1 MDPQDYPTE
10 TVPLQGVSYG
20 ELPIQPTVV
29 QQTAV
34 NINTDKPVIIEYPQ
48 DHIMWSICCFV
59 YANPFCLGLVA
70 LLYSIKAR
78 DRKVVGDVNGA
89 RSYGSTARCL
99 NIIAT
104 IIVAIGFLAFIIGMA
119 VLTTFILSSRPYYGY
134 NHH

>member
-10 TVPLQGVSYG
+10 AVPLQGVSYG
-20 ELPIQPTVV
+20 ELPIQPTVI

-78 DRKVVGDVNGA
+78 DRKMAGDVDGA
-89 RSYGSTARCL
+89 RYYGSTAQTF
-99 NIIAT
+99 NIAAT
-104 IIVAIGFLAFIIGMA
+104 VLAVPVFVTVIFLFYGF
-119 VLTTFILSSRPYYGY
+119 RYYV
-134 NHH
+134 H